1 MSAAIWSRNFALA
14 KAWPMWRT
22 HTGASDAHRPAL
34 PSWRPQHRLTDTRGL
49 RRTVKARSVHGT
61 YGSEMRELRE
71 LVRGLRADAKQ
82 LAELTQ
88 DATATDV
95 TFAARSHYENSDTN
109 SPTLL
114 QHENPLI
121 IDGTRMLPNWLVDAT
136 YPSSSLPLPR

>member
-22 HTGASDAHRPAL
+22 H
-34 PSWRPQHRLTDTRGL
+34 SWRKRCAPAGVTGMAPRHRLTDTRGL
-49 RRTVKARSVHGT
+49 RRTVKARTVHGT

-71 LVRGLRADAKQ
+71 LVRGLRADAKR

-136 YPSSSLPLPR
+136 YPSSSLPLPC